1 MEVIGADI
9 GYGFTKVVYKRA
21 AIQYPSIVVERPFT
35 PITIDVREESHSEMV
50 EYKDRWYFYGN
61 RASKYSKKCIFA
73 QRHTSFIETQVY
85 EVLVKSTLG
94 YADKK
99 QQLFYVTGLPVYIFE
114 NEDIREA
121 YRKRI
126 SALLSPECMVKL
138 VPQAIG
144 AFYHVVLDQYGN
156 PVNRQY
162 LFERCAIVDI
172 GQYTTDIVV
181 LDRMDVVE
189 SHTVTLGVSVAC
201 ESLIQEVQRQYQRE
215 LSMHEAGQALRKHR
229 LIHFGEQINISGL
242 VETILN
248 NTCDLIFTAVI
259 DRIGK
264 GEDMYVVVFAGGG
277 SVLFEEKIK
286 RAFKAAYFPLHPVFA
301 NAYGYYKYGIR
312 QIKKM
317 QT

>member
-9 GYGFTKVVYKRA
+9 GYGFTKVVCKRA
-21 AIQYPSIVVERPFT
+21 AIQYPSVVVERPFI
-35 PITIDVREESHSEMV
+35 PITIDVKDESQNEMV
-50 EYKDRWYFYGN
+50 EYQGKCYLYGN

-73 QRHTSFIETQVY
+73 QRHTSFIETKTY

-94 YADKK
+94 YADEG
-99 QQLFYVTGLPVYIFE
+99 QLFYVTGLPVCVFE

-126 SALLSPECMVKL
+126 SSLLSPECMVKL
-138 VPQAIG
+138 VPQGIG

-162 LFERCAIVDI
+162 LFERCAVVDI

-189 SHTVTLGVSVAC
+189 SHTVTLGISVAC
-201 ESLIQEVQRQYQRE
+201 ESLIQEIQRQYQRE
-215 LSMHEAGQALRKHR
+215 LSMHEAAQILRKHR
-229 LIHFGEQINISGL
+229 LIHSGEQINISGL

-248 NTCDLIFTAVI
+248 NTFDLIFTAVI

-264 GEDMYVVVFAGGG
+264 GEDMYAVVFAGGG
-277 SVLFEEKIK
+277 SVVFEEKIK
-286 RAFKAAYFPLHPVFA
+286 KIFKAAYFPLHPVFA

-312 QIKKM
+312 QIKRM